1 MIADILP
8 VLIFFISAILTLF
21 TRGSLR
27 ATIMIVTPF
36 IAAYGIYSL
45 DVGHTLN
52 ATLMGFELEPIR
64 IDKLSMLFGYLFC
77 VAALLGN
84 IYALYHK
91 DTVQHFAAQAY
102 AGSAIGAVF
111 AGDMLS
117 LFIYWELMALTSA
130 ALIFARRTQKSLY
143 AGIRYLVMQIISGLL
158 LLAGIVIYYQSV
170 GNLDFNYIGL
180 DASGGWLFF
189 IAFGI
194 KSAFPLLHNWLTDAY
209 PEATASGT
217 VFLSSFTTKVAVYAL
232 ARSFTGEE
240 ILIYIGAVMAFFPIY
255 YAVIENDLRRVL
267 TYSLINQIGFMI
279 VGIGIG
285 TELALNGAV
294 AHAFADVIFKGLLMM
309 TMGAVLYTTGG
320 EMRGSELGGLYK
332 KMPKTTMFCIVGAAS
347 ISAFPLFS
355 GFVSKSIIVT
365 AVLYE
370 GYYGVW
376 LVLLF
381 AAAGVFH
388 HAGIKI
394 PFFAFFFRDSKFVET
409 AKEAPKNM
417 LWAMALSSVLCI
429 MIGIFPQAFYSL
441 LPWPM
446 DYTPYDTTHIL
457 TQLQLLFF
465 SALAFVWLK
474 LAHIYPPEL
483 KSVNIDAE
491 WVYRKL
497 FPKIIYS
504 VGNTT
509 ANFYTKL
516 EFKSQRLLESTGS
529 SINKFFGA
537 RGFLSSFPSLGTMV
551 MWVAVILAASL
562 FLYYL

>member
-1 MIADILP
+1 MDSFLPILP
-8 VLIFFISAILTLF
+8 FFIAAILTLF

-27 ATIMIVTPF
+27 ATIMIVTPI
-36 IAAYGIYSL
+36 IAAYGIYNL
-45 DVGHTLN
+45 EVGHTFN
-52 ATLMGFELEPIR
+52 FTLMGFELEPIR

-77 VAALLGN
+77 VAGLLGN

-91 DTVQHFAAQAY
+91 DTMQHFAAQAY

-111 AGDMLS
+111 AGDMLT
-117 LFIYWELMALTSA
+117 LFIYWELMALTSSV
-130 ALIFARRTQKSLY
+130 LIFARRTDASLH
-143 AGIRYLVMQIISGLL
+143 AGIRYLAIQIISGLL
-158 LLAGIVIYYQSV
+158 LLAGIIVYYNSI
-170 GNLDFNYIGL
+170 GNLNFNHIGL
-180 DASGGWLFF
+180 DAPGAWLFF
-189 IAFGI
+189 LAFGI
-194 KSAFPLLHNWLTDAY
+194 KSAFPFLHNWLTDAY
-209 PEATASGT
+209 PEATESGT

-232 ARSFTGEE
+232 ARSFAGEE
-240 ILIYIGAVMAFFPIY
+240 ILIYIGATMAFFPIY

-267 TYSLINQIGFMI
+267 TYSLINQIGFMV
-279 VGIGIG
+279 VGVGIG

-309 TMGAVLYTTGG
+309 TMGAVLWSTG

-332 KMPKTTMFCIVGAAS
+332 KMPKTTWLCIIGAAS

-355 GFVSKSIIVT
+355 GFVTKSIIVS
-365 AVLYE
+365 AVLAE

-376 LVLLF
+376 LILLF

-394 PFFAFFFRDSKFVET
+394 PFFAFFAHDSKFIDT

-417 LWAMALSSVLCI
+417 LWAMSLSAVLCI
-429 MIGIFPQAFYSL
+429 AIGCFPQTFYSL
-441 LPWPM
+441 LPWEM
-446 DYTPYDTTHIL
+446 DYTVYDTTHVL

-491 WVYRKL
+491 WIYRKL
-497 FPKIIYS
+497 FPKAIYQTSS
-504 VGNTT
+504 VFG
-509 ANFYTKL
+509 AYYTKIECKVEQL
-516 EFKSQRLLESTGS
+516 LNSSKSST
-529 SINKFFGA
+529 NKFVGA
-537 RGFLSSFPSLGTMV
+537 DGFLSNFRSLGGMV
-551 MWVAVILAASL
+551 MWVAVILSTSL
-562 FLYYL
+562 FLYYI

>member
-1 MIADILP
+1 MDSFLPILP
-8 VLIFFISAILTLF
+8 FFIAAILTIF

-27 ATIMIVTPF
+27 ATIMIVTPI
-36 IAAYGIYSL
+36 IAAYGIYNL
-45 DVGHTLN
+45 EIGHTYT
-52 ATLMGFELEPIR
+52 ATLLGYELMPIR
-64 IDKLSMLFGYLFC
+64 VDKLSVIFGYLFC
-77 VAALLGN
+77 VAGLLGN

-91 DTVQHFAAQAY
+91 DTIQHFAAQAY

-111 AGDMLS
+111 AGDMLT
-117 LFIYWELMALTSA
+117 LFIYWELMALTSSV
-130 ALIFARRTQKSLY
+130 LIFARRTDASLH
-143 AGIRYLVMQIISGLL
+143 AGIRYLAIQIISGLL
-158 LLAGIVIYYQSV
+158 LLAGIIVYYNSV
-170 GNLDFNYIGL
+170 GNLNFNHIGL
-180 DASGGWLFF
+180 DAPGAWLFF
-189 IAFGI
+189 LAFGI
-194 KSAFPLLHNWLTDAY
+194 KSAFPFLHNWLTDAY
-209 PEATASGT
+209 PEATESGT

-232 ARSFTGEE
+232 ARSFAGEE
-240 ILIYIGAVMAFFPIY
+240 ILIYIGATMAFFPIY

-267 TYSLINQIGFMI
+267 TYSLINQIGFMV

-309 TMGAVLYTTGG
+309 TMGAVLWSTG
-320 EMRGSELGGLYK
+320 EMRGSELGNLYK
-332 KMPKTTMFCIVGAAS
+332 KMPKTAWLCIIGAAS

-355 GFVSKSIIVT
+355 GFVTKSIIVS
-365 AVLYE
+365 AVLLE

-376 LVLLF
+376 LILLF

-394 PFFAFFFRDSKFVET
+394 PFFAFFAHESKFVKT

-417 LWAMALSSVLCI
+417 LWAMSLSAVLCVA
-429 MIGIFPQAFYSL
+429 IGCFPQQFYSL
-441 LPWPM
+441 LPWEM
-446 DYTPYDTTHIL
+446 DYKVYDTTHVL

-491 WVYRKL
+491 WLYRKL
-497 FPKIIYS
+497 FPKAIYGVVNVWTS
-504 VGNTT
+504 FYGAVQVQSGQLIQT
-509 ANFYTKL
+509 AKI
-516 EFKSQRLLESTGS
+516 STVR
-529 SINKFFGA
+529 FFGA
-537 RGFLSSFPSLGTMV
+537 DGFLSNFRSIGGMV
-551 MWVAVILAASL
+551 MWVAVILATSL

>member
-1 MIADILP
+1 MDSLLPILP
-8 VLIFFISAILTLF
+8 FIIAAILTLF

-27 ATIMIVTPF
+27 AVIMIVTPI
-36 IAAYGIYSL
+36 IAAYGIYNL
-45 DVGHTLN
+45 EIGHTLN
-52 ATLMGFELEPIR
+52 TTLMGFDLEPIR
-64 IDKLSMLFGYLFC
+64 IDKLSSLFGYLFC

-91 DTVQHFAAQAY
+91 DTMQHFAAQAY
-102 AGSAIGAVF
+102 AASAIGAVF
-111 AGDMLS
+111 AGDMLT
-117 LFIYWELMALTSA
+117 LFIYWELMALTSSV
-130 ALIFARRTQKSLY
+130 LIFARRSEASLH
-143 AGIRYLVMQIISGLL
+143 AGIRYLVIQIISGLL
-158 LLAGIVIYYQSV
+158 LLAGIAVYYNSV
-170 GNLDFNYIGL
+170 GNLDFNHIGL
-180 DASGGWLFF
+180 DAPGAWLFF
-189 IAFGI
+189 LAFGI
-194 KSAFPLLHNWLTDAY
+194 KSAFPFLHNWLTDAY
-209 PEATASGT
+209 PEATESGT

-232 ARSFTGEE
+232 ARAFAGEE

-267 TYSLINQIGFMI
+267 TYSLINQIGFMV

-309 TMGAVLYTTGG
+309 TMGAVLFTTG

-332 KMPKTTMFCIVGAAS
+332 RMPKTTFFCIIGAAS

-365 AVLYE
+365 AVLLE

-376 LVLLF
+376 LILLF

-394 PFFAFFFRDSKFVET
+394 PFFAFFAHDSKHIET

-417 LWAMALSSVLCI
+417 LWAMALSTVLCI
-429 MIGIFPQAFYSL
+429 LIGIFPQTFYSM

-446 DYTPYDTTHIL
+446 DYTPYDTTHVL

-474 LAHIYPPEL
+474 LANIYPPEL

-491 WVYRKL
+491 WMYRKL
-497 FPKIIYS
+497 FPKVIYKIS
-504 VGNTT
+504 NVF
-509 ANFYTKL
+509 ASFYSKVEIKAGQLVTL
-516 EFKSQRLLESTGS
+516 GETSSTQ
-529 SINKFFGA
+529 FFGA
-537 RGFLSSFPSLGTMV
+537 NGYLSNFRSIAVMV
-551 MWVAVILAASL
+551 MWVAVVLCASL
-562 FLYYL
+562 FLYYI

>member
-1 MIADILP
+1 MDSLLPILP
-8 VLIFFISAILTLF
+8 FFIAAILTLF
-21 TRGSLR
+21 TRGWLR
-27 ATIMIVTPF
+27 ATIMIGTPI

-45 DVGHTLN
+45 EIGHTFS
-52 ATLMGFELEPIR
+52 TSLMDFNLTPIR
-64 IDKLSMLFGYLFC
+64 IDRLSTLFGYLFC
-77 VAALLGN
+77 IAAILGN

-91 DTVQHFAAQAY
+91 DTMQHFAAQAY
-102 AGSAIGAVF
+102 AGSAVGAVF

-117 LFIYWELMALTSA
+117 LFIYWELMALTSSV
-130 ALIFARRTQKSLY
+130 LIFARRSEASLH
-143 AGIRYLVMQIISGLL
+143 AGIRYLVIQIISGLL
-158 LLAGIVIYYQSV
+158 LLAGIVVYYKSI

-180 DASGGWLFF
+180 DAPGAWLFF
-189 IAFGI
+189 LAFGI
-194 KSAFPLLHNWLTDAY
+194 KSAFPFLHNWLTDAH
-209 PEATASGT
+209 PEATESGT

-232 ARSFTGEE
+232 ARSFAGTEL
-240 ILIYIGAVMAFFPIY
+240 LIYIGAVMAFFPIY
-255 YAVIENDLRRVL
+255 YAVIENNLRRVL

-294 AHAFADVIFKGLLMM
+294 GHAFADVIFKGLLMM
-309 TMGAVLYTTGG
+309 SMGAVLYTTG

-332 KMPKTTMFCIVGAAS
+332 RMPKTTFFCIMGAAS

-365 AVLYE
+365 AVLLE

-376 LVLLF
+376 LILLF

-394 PFFAFFFRDSKFVET
+394 PFFAFFAHDSKHIET

-417 LWAMALSSVLCI
+417 LWAMALSTVLCI
-429 MIGIFPQAFYSL
+429 LIGVFPQNFYAM

-446 DYTPYDTTHIL
+446 DYTPYDTTHVL

-474 LAHIYPPEL
+474 LSHIYPPEL

-491 WVYRKL
+491 WIYRKL
-497 FPKIIYS
+497 FPKAIYKIS
-504 VGNTT
+504 NVFN
-509 ANFYTKL
+509 AFYTIL
-516 EFKSQRLLESTGS
+516 EFNVERLGQSAQGAATQ
-529 SINKFFGA
+529 FFGA
-537 RGFLSSFPSLGTMV
+537 RGFLSNFRSLGGMV
-551 MWVAVILAASL
+551 MWVAVILSASL
-562 FLYYL
+562 FIYYL